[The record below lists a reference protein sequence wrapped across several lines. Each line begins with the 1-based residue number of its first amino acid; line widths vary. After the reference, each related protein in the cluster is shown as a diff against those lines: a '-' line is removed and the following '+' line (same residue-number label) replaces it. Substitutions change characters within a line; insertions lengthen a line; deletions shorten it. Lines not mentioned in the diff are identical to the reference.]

1 MPPLIHPIDP
11 VFDRYSRVL
20 ILGSFPS
27 PKSRETGFYYG
38 HPQNRFWPLLSLLL
52 KEEQPCTIEEKK
64 ALLLRRKIA
73 LWDVLA
79 SCEIEGA
86 DDGSITSPVPNDIAW
101 LLGKC
106 PAAKVFTVGK
116 KASALY
122 RRFCYPLA
130 GIEAVYLPSTSPAN
144 RGRYP
149 MERLLSEW
157 RILLRYLD

>member
-11 VFDRYSRVL
+11 VFDQRSRVL

-38 HPQNRFWPLLSLLL
+38 HPQNRFWPLLSLVLG
-52 KEEQPCTIEEKK
+52 EEQPRTNEEKK
-64 ALLLRRKIA
+64 ALLLRRKVA

-79 SCEIEGA
+79 SCEIKGA
-86 DDGSITSPVPNDIAW
+86 DDGSISHPIPNDISW
-101 LLGKC
+101 LLRQS
-106 PAAKVFTVGK
+106 PAAKIFTAGK

-122 RRFCYPLA
+122 RRFCYPLT
-130 GIEAVYLPSTSPAN
+130 GMEAVYLPSTSPAN
-144 RGRYP
+144 QGRYP

-157 RILLRYLD
+157 KILLQYLD